1 MSNVIE
7 TFQKKKEYMV
17 CVDSDGCAMDTM
29 DVKHFRCFGPC
40 MIREWGLE
48 PWKEEMEQ
56 YWNEV
61 NLYTMTRGINRFKAL
76 ERVLR
81 WADERFCRIDGLSE
95 LTAWAENAKEL
106 SAGNLKDAI
115 DAGGGKILKK
125 TFEWSAAVNREI
137 DALPD
142 HEKTPFE
149 GVKETLRLIHEK
161 ADIAVV
167 SSANEQAILEEWN
180 MYGLLQYTDV
190 ILSQDAGSKQFCI
203 GELLKKGYEKDHV
216 LMVGDAPGDRMAA
229 RNNGVLYYPVL
240 VKKEAESWKRLRKEA
255 LKRLFSGTFRG
266 AYESGL
272 EQEFEENL
280 TPKTPE

>member
-7 TFQKKKEYMV
+7 TFQKKKEYLV

-40 MIREWGLE
+40 MIRKWGLE
-48 PWKEEMEQ
+48 PWKEETEQ

-76 ERVLR
+76 ERVLL
-81 WADERFCRIDGLSE
+81 WVDERFCRIDGLSE
-95 LTAWAENAKEL
+95 LTEWVKNAKEL

-115 DAGGGKILKK
+115 EAGGGEILKK

-167 SSANEQAILEEWN
+167 SSANAQAILEEWR
-180 MYGLLQYTDV
+180 MYGLSQYTDV

-203 GELLKKGYEKDHV
+203 GELIKKGYEKDHV
-216 LMVGDAPGDRMAA
+216 LMVGDAPGDCTAA
-229 RNNGVLYYPVL
+229 RNNGVLYYPIL
-240 VKKEAESWKRLRKEA
+240 VKKEAGSWKRLREEA
-255 LKRLFSGTFRG
+255 LKRFFSGTFNG
-266 AYESGL
+266 AYEKGL
-272 EQEFEENL
+272 EKEFEENL
-280 TPKTPE
+280 TPKTPK